1 MDRDYTAGKRESTEN
16 PGAWRGWEF
25 FTICAQIE
33 LRNREVTRRDA
44 FPNRPSGE
52 EGPLS
57 LLKKVTLPYKQG
69 EAGEVIHLKTP
80 QGV

>member
-16 PGAWRGWEF
+16 PGPWRGWEF

-52 EGPLS
+52 TGEEGPLS
-57 LLKKVTLPYKQG
+57 PTKKK
-69 EAGEVIHLKTP
+69 
-80 QGV
+80 